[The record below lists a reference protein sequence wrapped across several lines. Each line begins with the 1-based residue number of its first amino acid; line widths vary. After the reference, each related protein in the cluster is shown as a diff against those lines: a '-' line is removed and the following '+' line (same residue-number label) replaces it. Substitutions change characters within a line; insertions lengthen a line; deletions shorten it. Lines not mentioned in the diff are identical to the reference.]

1 MKKMSKLMALL
12 LVVMMV
18 LMLIPVSTFAA
29 EEVVEEPTLVVLE
42 VEGAPVDEVLNTA
55 VETPAAETP
64 AVETPAAW
72 LNQWQQ
78 RRQWKRQLLKPQ
90 LLMHR
95 L

>member
-18 LMLIPVSTFAA
+18 LMLVPVSAFA

-55 VETPAAETP
+55 VETPVVEAP
-64 AVETPAAW
+64 AVAEPVLPCVPSTFPGPPEYRSQTYPESASFV
-72 LNQWQQ
+72 
-78 RRQWKRQLLKPQ
+78 
-90 LLMHR
+90 
-95 L
+95 